1 MRGGE
6 VCAVHRVFEGTAAAL
21 AVVAVLAGTAL
32 AGCNDELFFEQ
43 DGYAG
48 GDCGP
53 TATSCP
59 ASDAASCGPSGDPC
73 EQVVECCQF
82 AYDNAP
88 GSALAN
94 TCAIHQ
100 PVADQRISEGQPAAP
115 ECVDMLKSSVYDQC
129 FSCGSS

>member
-1 MRGGE
+1 M
-6 VCAVHRVFEGTAAAL
+6 HRLFEEAGATLAL
-21 AVVAVLAGTAL
+21 VVVLAGAAL

-59 ASDAASCGPSGDPC
+59 ASDATSCGPSGDPC

-88 GSALAN
+88 TSALAN
-94 TCAIHQ
+94 TCGIDQ
-100 PVADQRISEGQPAAP
+100 PVADQRIREGHPAAT
-115 ECVDMLKSSVYDQC
+115 ECVEMLQSPVYDRC